1 MCVPSGPDGIT
12 ELPNSCPKRLVQ
24 TAPRRRWSGNRPEI
38 FSTAHAP
45 AAEGTAEE
53 VELNLT
59 PGTLEAS
66 SDPVRIYFREMGTVS
81 LLTRKGEVAIAKRIE
96 RGQMRVLKTLSR
108 SPMVVKELLA
118 IDEDL
123 RKGTRSIR
131 DIIRF
136 DQDELTEE
144 IIKKKTRQLLR
155 IIGKIEKLYPMTL
168 KPAAKLIERPPRSK
182 KRANPQANHQLAR
195 RRIDISRLV
204 RSIDFN
210 PREKKRLIDRVRLTV
225 ERVHSLEREVGW
237 LKRRVDAAR
246 GATAANARKELHSR
260 RYELKEIEASG
271 GIGLRD
277 LKRMLSRILRGEAES
292 EQAKEELIKANLRL
306 VVSIAKK
313 YPNRGLAFTDL
324 IQEGNIGL
332 MKAVDKFEWRRGFK
346 FSTYAT
352 WWIRQAITRAIADQ
366 SRTIRLPV
374 HINETINAL
383 IRTRLELL
391 HQDGREPTSEEIAR
405 HMDIPVDK
413 VDRLGK
419 VAQQAI
425 SLETPIGEKE
435 DAHVG
440 DFIEDKTVASPSETV
455 ISLNMK
461 ERMASV
467 LKMLT
472 PREEKI
478 IKMRFGLE
486 DGCEH
491 TLEEVGESFAVTRER
506 IRQIEAKALRKLRHP
521 VRSHK
526 LRGFLEPE

>member
-1 MCVPSGPDGIT
+1 MPSGPDGIA

-24 TAPRRRWSGNRPEI
+24 TAPRRGWSGNRPEI
-38 FSTAHAP
+38 FSTTNAP
-45 AAEGTAEE
+45 AAEESADE
-53 VELNLT
+53 VELSLT

-66 SDPVRIYFREMGTVS
+66 SDPVRMYFREMGTVS
-81 LLTRKGEVAIAKRIE
+81 LLTRKGEVGIAKRIE

-108 SPMVVKELLA
+108 SPMVLKELLA
-118 IDEDL
+118 IVEDL

-136 DQDELTEE
+136 DHDELAEE
-144 IIKKKTRQLLR
+144 IIKKKTRQFLR
-155 IIGKIEKLYPMTL
+155 IIGKIERLYPLAL
-168 KPAAKLIERPPRSK
+168 KQTAKLIERSPRSK
-182 KRANPQANHQLAR
+182 KRANPQAKHQLAR
-195 RRIDISRLV
+195 ARVDMSRLV

-210 PREKKRLIDRVRLTV
+210 PGEKKRLIDMTRHTV
-225 ERVHSLEREVGW
+225 ARVHSLEREVGR
-237 LKRRVDAAR
+237 LERCV
-246 GATAANARKELHSR
+246 GADGGNAVTKARKELRSR
-260 RYELKEIEASG
+260 LCELKEIEASSEV
-271 GIGLRD
+271 GLRD
-277 LKRMLSRILRGEAES
+277 LKRMLSRILQGEAES

-332 MKAVDKFEWRRGFK
+332 MKAVDKFDWRRGFK

-374 HINETINAL
+374 HINETINNL

-405 HMDIPVDK
+405 QMDIPVDK
-413 VDRLGK
+413 VDRLRK

-440 DFIEDKTVASPSETV
+440 DFIEDKTVASPSDTV

-478 IKMRFGLE
+478 IKMRFGME

-526 LRGFLEPE
+526 LRGFLERK